1 MAGKTF
7 STPEEAGVTPPTE
20 AELAHARKLFD
31 EVQERIDN
39 LTEADLWTEVS
50 PKFGTTPLAP
60 STRAGETGRAM
71 SKEVAGR
78 TFSTPEEAGVT
89 PPTEAE
95 IAHARKLFDEFQEQ
109 IDRVPEADIPT
120 EVSSKF
126 FDDVSG
132 TEYEGRPRS

>member
-1 MAGKTF
+1 
-7 STPEEAGVTPPTE
+7 
-20 AELAHARKLFD
+20 
-31 EVQERIDN
+31 
-39 LTEADLWTEVS
+39 
-50 PKFGTTPLAP
+50 
-60 STRAGETGRAM
+60 M

-78 TFSTPEEAGVT
+78 IFSTTEDASVT

-109 IDRVPEADIPT
+109 IDRVSEEDVPK

-132 TEYEGRPRS
+132 TEYEGHPRN

>member
-1 MAGKTF
+1 
-7 STPEEAGVTPPTE
+7 
-20 AELAHARKLFD
+20 
-31 EVQERIDN
+31 
-39 LTEADLWTEVS
+39 
-50 PKFGTTPLAP
+50 
-60 STRAGETGRAM
+60 M

-78 TFSTPEEAGVT
+78 IFSTPEEAGVT

>member
-1 MAGKTF
+1 
-7 STPEEAGVTPPTE
+7 
-20 AELAHARKLFD
+20 
-31 EVQERIDN
+31 
-39 LTEADLWTEVS
+39 
-50 PKFGTTPLAP
+50 
-60 STRAGETGRAM
+60 M

-78 TFSTPEEAGVT
+78 IFSTPEEAGVT

-109 IDRVPEADIPT
+109 IDNVAEVDIPKQ
-120 EVSSKF
+120 VSSKF

>member
-1 MAGKTF
+1 MAKEIAGRIF
-7 STPEEAGVTPPTE
+7 STPEEA
-20 AELAHARKLFD
+20 D
-31 EVQERIDN
+31 
-39 LTEADLWTEVS
+39 
-50 PKFGTTPLAP
+50 
-60 STRAGETGRAM
+60 
-71 SKEVAGR
+71 
-78 TFSTPEEAGVT
+78 VT

-132 TEYEGRPRS
+132 TEYEGRPRN